1 LDESKCLREEWA
13 LKTLPRAVILKRF
26 ATDLRVLLRAIDFG
40 IGARKIALVARLTTV
55 FPVSPA
61 LHGRQRRGYNKSSHR
76 FSFCEHSCAMENT
89 PTEKPNVVIVGAGFG
104 GLEAAKKLACENV
117 RVTVIDRTN
126 YHLFQP
132 LLYQVATAA
141 LSPADIAAP
150 VRAVLSKW
158 KNVEVILA
166 EVQSVD
172 VDAKKIK
179 TTDTEIGYDFLILA
193 TGARHSY
200 FGHNE
205 WEKLAPGLKSLEDA
219 IELRRR
225 LLMAFEYAEK
235 VTDEGARK
243 AAMTFVIIGGGPTGV
258 EMAGAIAE
266 IARYTLA
273 KDFRHIDPSEARVI
287 LIEGDPRLLA
297 AFPEDLSA
305 SALKQLVDLGV
316 EVRTGTR
323 ATNLTEGGVQAGNEF
338 IPCRVKIWAAG
349 NNASFVGKTL
359 GTPVDQVGRVMVN
372 GDLTIPG
379 HPEVQVIGD
388 LANFSH
394 QTGQPLPGVS
404 PVAMQQGRHAARNI
418 LAMIEGRRP
427 QHFRYWDKG
436 SMATIGRNKAVA
448 DLNLVHLSGLP
459 AWLVWLF
466 VHIIFLVGFRNRL
479 AVLFQWAWA
488 YFTFNK
494 GARLITRNFQAEQRP
509 PA

>member
-1 LDESKCLREEWA
+1 
-13 LKTLPRAVILKRF
+13 
-26 ATDLRVLLRAIDFG
+26 
-40 IGARKIALVARLTTV
+40 
-55 FPVSPA
+55 
-61 LHGRQRRGYNKSSHR
+61 
-76 FSFCEHSCAMENT
+76 MENT
-89 PTEKPNVVIVGAGFG
+89 PEEKPQVVIVGGGFG
-104 GLEAAKKLACENV
+104 GLEAAKKLAGQDV

-150 VRAVLSKW
+150 LRAILSRW
-158 KNVEVILA
+158 NNIEVILA
-166 EVQSVD
+166 EVESVD
-172 VDAKKIK
+172 IEAKKIK
-179 TTDTEIGYDFLILA
+179 TTDLEIPYDFLILA

-235 VTDEGARK
+235 ITDEAARK

-273 KDFRHIDPSEARVI
+273 KDFRHIDPSQARVI
-287 LIEGDPRLLA
+287 LIEGEPRLLA
-297 AFPEDLSA
+297 GFPEDLSA
-305 SALKQLVDLGV
+305 SAMKQLVDLGV
-316 EVRTGTR
+316 EVRTSVR
-323 ATNLTEGGVQAGNEF
+323 ATNLTETGLQVGDEF

-359 GTPVDQVGRVMVN
+359 GVPIDRVGRVMVN
-372 GDLTIPG
+372 DDLTIPG

-404 PVAMQQGRHAARNI
+404 PVAMQQGRHAAKNI
-418 LAMIEGRRP
+418 LRMIKQREP
-427 QHFRYWDKG
+427 QRFRYWDKG

-448 DLNLVHLSGLP
+448 DLNFVHLSGLP

-479 AVLFQWAWA
+479 AVLFQWGWA
-488 YFTFNK
+488 YFTFNA
-494 GARLITRNFQAEQRP
+494 GARLITRNFQSETRP